1 MAIRKFRKIMKP
13 FTILISIVFV
23 LSLVYGG
30 YESFKSSRANQK
42 AQEALS
48 LNGKKITKVEIERT
62 KNELANQYSSMN
74 GAQVDKS
81 LIDIVAFN
89 QVIDKFLT
97 LDIAKKLKVKV
108 PSSEVEE
115 QFKQIE
121 DSIGDKDQFRR
132 MLEFQGLTKD
142 SYKAKIEEN
151 LLLTKTI
158 EAFSNEIKPTEEEI
172 KKYYDLT
179 INNRNVEYD
188 SVKEQIIKE
197 IKSTEGLKKYA
208 EALNLAKKEAKIKD
222 IATEYQTLLE
232 TTAYEEESFAITNL
246 DLAMQ
251 TITEILQKKA
261 STKEEAEKL
270 AKEDISKMIKIAK
283 ISKDKGVVVPENL
296 SMLAKFDEYQ
306 RGLIFKLRDEV
317 KFTDE
322 ELKNFFNTYKS
333 RYEIKASAE
342 ANFAFGSIKASKE
355 DEEIAK
361 NKAEAVLKAVNKE
374 NFEEY
379 GKSLSKDEGYLFEDL
394 GTFSKGMMVK
404 EFEEAVS
411 TSEPNSIVK
420 NIVKTEFGY
429 HIIFV
434 KENTG
439 KDEGWTASHIL
450 VRVIPSEKTIAEKM
464 EKINKIKD
472 DINNGIVS
480 FSEVPKLDEDIVQSI
495 LIKGITPDG
504 LIPNLG
510 YNPEIAKEIFETP
523 LNEVKVK
530 ESANGIILFQK
541 VKEIKPEAADFEKA
555 KDTVKNDYI
564 NYKAAEY
571 MKKLVF

>member
-232 TTAYEEESFAITNL
+232 TIVYEEESFAITNL

-404 EFEEAVS
+404 EFEEVVS
-411 TSEPNSIVK
+411 ASEPNSIVK

-434 KENTG
+434 KESTG

>member
-411 TSEPNSIVK
+411 ASEPNSIVK

-434 KENTG
+434 KESTG

>member
-232 TTAYEEESFAITNL
+232 TTAYEEESFVITNL

-411 TSEPNSIVK
+411 ASEPNSIVK

-434 KENTG
+434 KESTG

>member
-81 LIDIVAFN
+81 LIDIVSFN

-232 TTAYEEESFAITNL
+232 TTAYEEESFVITNL

-296 SMLAKFDEYQ
+296 SVLAKFDEYQ

-322 ELKNFFNTYKS
+322 ELKNFFNAYKS

-411 TSEPNSIVK
+411 ASEPNSIVK

-434 KENTG
+434 KESTG
-439 KDEGWTASHIL
+439 KDQGWTASHIL

>member
-450 VRVIPSEKTIAEKM
+450 VRVIPSEKTITEKM

-480 FSEVPKLDEDIVQSI
+480 FLEVPKLDEDIVQSI

-510 YNPEIAKEIFETP
+510 YNPEIAKEVFETP

>member
-81 LIDIVAFN
+81 LIDIVSFN

-115 QFKQIE
+115 RFKQIE

-232 TTAYEEESFAITNL
+232 TTAYEEESFVITNL

-296 SMLAKFDEYQ
+296 SMLVKFDEYQ

-411 TSEPNSIVK
+411 ASEPNSIVK

-434 KENTG
+434 KESTG

>member
-232 TTAYEEESFAITNL
+232 TTAYEEESFVITNL

-283 ISKDKGVVVPENL
+283 ISKDKEVVVPENL

-411 TSEPNSIVK
+411 ASEPNSIVK

-434 KENTG
+434 KESTG

>member
-158 EAFSNEIKPTEEEI
+158 EAFSNEIKLTEEEI

-450 VRVIPSEKTIAEKM
+450 VRVIPSEKTITEKM

-510 YNPEIAKEIFETP
+510 YNPEIAKEVFETP

>member
-232 TTAYEEESFAITNL
+232 TTAYEEENFVITNL

-411 TSEPNSIVK
+411 ASEPNSIVK

-434 KENTG
+434 KESTG